1 MSLQLFESKIA
12 TFIELRAGWR
22 SAIGPVSVSDSV
34 PGVNSTTAS
43 LEDWTDRIASF
54 CESIQGV
61 KTTAE
66 HGYEDIA
73 KRGILNC
80 SSLRCRKRSPAVTN
94 QRGWRTPPQ
103 KLRRVHFLYRG
114 QQPDSNHDSSNFL
127 AAVDKTPAPASGPL
141 LSSPLLSS
149 PPCPQIWSPKQGSL
163 PLPAMY
169 VLHPTMPAHT
179 TYQAPTLT
187 VAGCLWVC
195 HPLPM
200 FPILDEPCNYSW
212 ADTIT
217 AMLVT
222 KWQPS
227 SCSLWA
233 VMLPL

>member
-94 QRGWRTPPQ
+94 QRVENSSTETASSPLSLSRSAT
-103 KLRRVHFLYRG
+103 G
-114 QQPDSNHDSSNFL
+114 QQP
-127 AAVDKTPAPASGPL
+127 
-141 LSSPLLSS
+141 
-149 PPCPQIWSPKQGSL
+149 
-163 PLPAMY
+163 
-169 VLHPTMPAHT
+169 
-179 TYQAPTLT
+179 
-187 VAGCLWVC
+187 
-195 HPLPM
+195 
-200 FPILDEPCNYSW
+200 
-212 ADTIT
+212 
-217 AMLVT
+217 
-222 KWQPS
+222 
-227 SCSLWA
+227 
-233 VMLPL
+233 